1 MKKRQKHLK
10 KVFADW
16 AKTGGKKPLSV
27 IIKDI
32 LKQRKRDSSN
42 PRISGGATLEI
53 IDQEEAEEHEVDG
66 EVDQFLRLHNSNHEF
81 DNLSTK

>member
-1 MKKRQKHLK
+1 LEFLTKKLQREREEQLKMKKRQKHLK

-53 IDQEEAEEHEVDG
+53 ID
-66 EVDQFLRLHNSNHEF
+66 
-81 DNLSTK
+81 